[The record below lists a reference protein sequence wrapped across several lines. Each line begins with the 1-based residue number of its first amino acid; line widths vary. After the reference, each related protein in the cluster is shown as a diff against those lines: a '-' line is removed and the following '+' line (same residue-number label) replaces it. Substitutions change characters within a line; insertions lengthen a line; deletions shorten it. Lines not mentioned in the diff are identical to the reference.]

1 MILRLQKIE
10 KTKCDNDIDHDS
22 VNLEVLSPISNLY
35 FPDIS
40 PSLLVLQGVIVLIF
54 SIFGVSLL
62 FSFECKT
69 EANQSLNTIYISWIG
84 GKKERKITKSIILK
98 KKKNITFVEKL
109 LIYTYIISKVASSK
123 CQIKNLQLSPTII
136 FIFNLSIPN
145 FQLFVL

>member
-1 MILRLQKIE
+1 MPHNSHNLKPAANHLKACMIVAQFKHQTFIMILRLQKIE

-98 KKKNITFVEKL
+98 KY
-109 LIYTYIISKVASSK
+109 IYI
-123 CQIKNLQLSPTII
+123 
-136 FIFNLSIPN
+136 
-145 FQLFVL
+145 